1 MRGTIQNEHAA
12 SELPADSLIR
22 RRSARPD
29 VPHPL
34 TPSPQGGGGGGSSRR
49 PAAIVGAFL
58 ASIVLGGTALAADP
72 PDLSGFWNLSFATRE
87 PDPALA
93 ALVPPETVV
102 LADTGAAEF
111 PRGEYG
117 GLVLTPEAQRVADEW
132 DPLDDF
138 TLSKAC
144 SPPSI
149 AYSMQGPFP
158 IEIIQTPEL
167 IVIRME
173 YFDVVRLVYM
183 DGRDHPPAEAPHSKA
198 GHSIGRWEGDLLV
211 VDTTHLEPSTLT
223 NNGLYHSDRMHVI
236 ERFKLAD
243 DGQTLLATQ
252 EYEDPATLQ
261 NRGVRYISWSKAE
274 DYIYPYECDP
284 TFALEYGAKEE

>member
-1 MRGTIQNEHAA
+1 MRQTLAIVSAA
-12 SELPADSLIR
+12 AAAALAGCARLEAPAGGA
-22 RRSARPD
+22 ARPD
-29 VPHPL
+29 F
-34 TPSPQGGGGGGSSRR
+34 T
-49 PAAIVGAFL
+49 
-58 ASIVLGGTALAADP
+58 
-72 PDLSGFWNLSFATRE
+72 GFWNLSFAERE
-87 PDPALA
+87 LDPELA
-93 ALVPPETVV
+93 ARVPPDTAVMK
-102 LADTGAAEF
+102 DTGAAEF

-117 GLVLTPEAQRVADEW
+117 GLVLTPEAQQVAEDW

-138 TLSKAC
+138 TLSLAC

-158 IEIIQTPEL
+158 IEIVQTDTL

-183 DGRDHPPAEAPHSKA
+183 DGREHPPEGAPHSKA
-198 GHSIGRWEGDLLV
+198 GHSIGWWDGDLLV
-211 VDTTHLEPSTLT
+211 VDTTHLEASTLT

-243 DGQTLLATQ
+243 DGRTLLATQ
-252 EYEDPATLQ
+252 EYEDPVTLE
-261 NRGVRYISWSKAE
+261 NRGVRYIGWSKAE

-284 TFALEYGAKEE
+284 TFALEYGAAG